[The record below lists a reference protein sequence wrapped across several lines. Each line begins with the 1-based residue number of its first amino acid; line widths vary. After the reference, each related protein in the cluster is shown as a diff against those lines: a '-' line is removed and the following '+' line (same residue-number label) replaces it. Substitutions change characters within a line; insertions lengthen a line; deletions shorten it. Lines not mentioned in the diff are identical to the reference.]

1 MKWNKAVKEI
11 EEAIRYRVDVVVE
24 YHVKHDTRQSRFE
37 KVESISE
44 YEYQGTKCKAI
55 NTYHDQVLEGLHVID
70 GIYVN
75 LTVEQAKRSED
86 YNFPAEGDE

>member
-11 EEAIRYRVDVVVE
+11 EKAINNGEDVEIRY
-24 YHVKHDTRQSRFE
+24 HIKHDTRQPRFE

-44 YEYQGTKCKAI
+44 YEYQGSTCKAI

-70 GIYVN
+70 EIYI
-75 LTVEQAKRSED
+75 LDSDD
-86 YNFPAEGDE
+86 YVFTDVYTQRKY